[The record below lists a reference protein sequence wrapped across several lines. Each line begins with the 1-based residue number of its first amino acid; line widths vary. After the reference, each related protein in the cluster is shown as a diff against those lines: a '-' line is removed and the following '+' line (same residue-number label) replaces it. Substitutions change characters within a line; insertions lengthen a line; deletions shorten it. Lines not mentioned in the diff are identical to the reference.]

1 MPSPSDRESSEEHT
15 GAQTISGAQTITSA
29 QLVPR
34 CPGKAG
40 GHLGLVQHPYD
51 YGGIQSVVKDTVIST
66 LKRTSF

>member
-1 MPSPSDRESSEEHT
+1 MCMPSPSDRDNSEEHT
-15 GAQTISGAQTITSA
+15 GAQTITSA

-40 GHLGLVQHPYD
+40 GQLGLVQHPYD

-66 LKRTSF
+66 A